1 MVKPVVFYGG
11 DGFLAD
17 ADTKEHADLIV
28 ATRNALPSLLKVAEA
43 AKSYRDCSMDDIAK
57 FETTY
62 KALCE
67 ALAELERA

>member
-1 MVKPVVFYGG
+1 
-11 DGFLAD
+11 
-17 ADTKEHADLIV
+17 
-28 ATRNALPSLLKVAEA
+28 
-43 AKSYRDCSMDDIAK
+43 MDDIAK